1 MPEDFHF
8 APPPEQIGRVLAA
21 STTLRKNRVWLKHF
35 SSLGIPFQ
43 HALGYLGESGVACFE
58 CDRNPGRLIRREV
71 LVFAEASNLFRR
83 RSDAGVFEFLWKD
96 PLDRLLFRFDDQ
108 KLFDLLKAAEE
119 AWTKLV
125 LNAASDTLD
134 RGGSIDFLVLGQ
146 GVLRLGPTSLSWGNL
161 ILKPTDFKFFCRDH
175 FGFELH
181 PSYAGEAKG
190 FVPLKARAEAV
201 ANLEAL
207 TQLLIHVFGLQLT
220 DFPTEQRKA
229 SS

>member
-1 MPEDFHF
+1 MRKDFHF

-21 STTLRKNRVWLKHF
+21 STTLRENRVWLKHF

-43 HALGYLGESGVACFE
+43 HSLGYLGEAGVACFE
-58 CDRNPGRLIRREV
+58 CERHPGRLIRREV
-71 LVFAEASNLFRR
+71 LVFSEAASLFRR
-83 RSDAGVFEFLWKD
+83 RSGEGVFEFLWKD

-119 AWTKLV
+119 AWTKRV
-125 LNAASDTLD
+125 LNAASETLD
-134 RGGSIDFLVLGQ
+134 RGGSIEFPVLGQ
-146 GVLRLGPTSLSWGNL
+146 GVLRIGPTSLSWGNL
-161 ILKPTDFKFFCRDH
+161 ILKPNDFKFFCRDH

-181 PSYAGEAKG
+181 PSYSGEVKG
-190 FVPLKARAEAV
+190 FEPLKARAEAV

-207 TQLLIHVFGLQLT
+207 TQLLIHVFGLPLA